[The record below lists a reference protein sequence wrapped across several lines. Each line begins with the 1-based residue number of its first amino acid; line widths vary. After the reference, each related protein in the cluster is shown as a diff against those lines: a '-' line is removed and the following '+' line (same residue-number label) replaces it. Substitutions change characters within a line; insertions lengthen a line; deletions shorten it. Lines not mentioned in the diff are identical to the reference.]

1 MSMPTAIRAA
11 VILSLAAPAALA
23 QPFDGVYEY
32 AFCDDP
38 PYVALTIEGESVAFY
53 ETPCTLADAAPQAEP
68 AGAVQYTMSC
78 DHGSGP
84 QASTVVLFFNP
95 DGDLVLRSDG
105 QEDRFVSCA
114 EG

>member
-1 MSMPTAIRAA
+1 MSASSIIRTA
-11 VILSLAAPAALA
+11 VILSLVAPAALA
-23 QPFDGVYEY
+23 QEFDGVYEY

-38 PYVALTIEGESVAFY
+38 PYVALTIEGETVSFY

-68 AGAVQYTMSC
+68 SGAVQFTMSC
-78 DHGSGP
+78 DYGSGP

-105 QEDRFVSCA
+105 QEDRFVSCT